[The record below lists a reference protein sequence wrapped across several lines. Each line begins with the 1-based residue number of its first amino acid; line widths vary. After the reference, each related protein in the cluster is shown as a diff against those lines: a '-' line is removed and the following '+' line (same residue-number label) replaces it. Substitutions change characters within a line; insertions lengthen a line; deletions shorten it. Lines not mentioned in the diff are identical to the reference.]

1 MKKVLILE
9 DNEVILCGL
18 EKLVKKIDNN
28 LVVFALQYL
37 KTNMVKNGTIGNDN
51 RTCRMFT

>member
-37 KTNMVKNGTIGNDN
+37 KTNMVKKRHN
-51 RTCRMFT
+51 R